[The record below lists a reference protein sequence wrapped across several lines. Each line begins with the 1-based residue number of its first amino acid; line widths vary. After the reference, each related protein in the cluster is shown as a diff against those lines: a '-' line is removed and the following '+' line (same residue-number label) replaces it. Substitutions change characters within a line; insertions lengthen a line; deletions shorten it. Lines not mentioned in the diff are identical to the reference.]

1 MPPTMEFNLTPVNPD
16 GRPRDEVRI
25 TSITALP
32 YGDARRI
39 HLHILLTPFQQRPTL
54 HVQVKS
60 PSGRVAGSLSIIE
73 SDAHDIELTV
83 HLRGEVEPGLHRVQ
97 AELQYGDDPPQDTA
111 ETTLE
116 IAPPSSYY

>member
-1 MPPTMEFNLTPVNPD
+1 MPPTMEFNLTPANPN
-16 GRPRDEVRI
+16 GRPRQEVRI

-39 HLHILLTPFQQRPTL
+39 HLHVVLTPFQERPTL
-54 HVQVKS
+54 HVQVIS

-73 SDAHDIELTV
+73 SDAHEVELTV
-83 HLRGEVEPGLHRVQ
+83 HVRGKFEPGLHRVR
-97 AELQYGDDPPQDTA
+97 AVLQYGQDPPQDTA

-116 IAPPSSYY
+116 IASPGSYY